1 MNPSAPKRRGRP
13 RKTAIPSNDVNQT
26 TETKDEFE
34 PKIENL
40 LTINTSIVAPRKA
53 AKTKKKYKEVSS
65 GDEYENDEEEED
77 EDDDYDGESDEEVEP
92 RNRRSSAAKRKSIA
106 ILSKDQTESWGN
118 YRNTIDNGPVPQHAL
133 SLNEI
138 AFDVALKLQ
147 QRNQAQHL
155 AIDYL
160 DTDNKIE
167 FINDKKM
174 SEELV
179 LDTYQIQ
186 LSQDTSNIPFNLSP
200 FESIVHKTKVFT
212 LNMGIGPIQSIDWLS
227 MPTTNCPLTHQYLAI
242 GCSRSS
248 IVSKHFYDE
257 IYSYKNYIQIWMF
270 NLSNTK
276 TSVSPNNHQLIG
288 FIPIADS
295 GAIWSLK
302 WSPACSSPSVY
313 LAAGT
318 SSGAIYLYKIFT
330 QYSVSASSSTAK
342 KLFPFYKSSKLIRC
356 SLSEPNNQTQCLS
369 IDWSLHDPNRLIAS
383 YSNGFIALFHVNT
396 QVQHLIEMK
405 SNQEKVIY
413 PIRFIRVS
421 YTPIRDV
428 KFLSNSSNLVLTIAN
443 IAKRFS
449 VWDLDDCQ
457 QHLIDIENSG
467 TESVIRT
474 LTGDLLCAKEFTP
487 SYARMSAYLAY
498 DPENNNL
505 PKHIYFQ
512 STPDHVLSVDY
523 SPWLDSSLLCD
534 TNGREIDKHVYIE
547 TLMFVFFFQGCVY
560 FFRLTN
566 FVRWTRKNECSL
578 KYRLKLFNTN
588 AILKSDKQEEASTK
602 SNNEVGD
609 PIFEQSSYS
618 NLIDRYYLDTNLCC
632 DQKFVSKQDDF
643 SKAGNY
649 ALNALHKIR
658 FNPNL
663 GSYAWYAFGG
673 ESGLLFILPL
683 NQSWSTH
690 ALSIY
695 EKENKS
701 I

>member
-1 MNPSAPKRRGRP
+1 MNPPAAKRRGRP
-13 RKTAIPSNDVNQT
+13 RKTPIVTNDNIQT
-26 TETKDEFE
+26 NETKDELIE

-40 LTINTSIVAPRKA
+40 LTMNSNVVEQRKA
-53 AKTKKKYKEVSS
+53 AKVKQKYKEISS
-65 GDEYENDEEEED
+65 GDEYENDEEEEEEEEEEEGGD
-77 EDDDYDGESDEEVEP
+77 ESDEEIEP

-133 SLNEI
+133 TLNEI
-138 AFDVALKLQ
+138 AFGVALKLQ
-147 QRNQAQHL
+147 HRNQERQL
-155 AIDYL
+155 TIDYL
-160 DTDNKIE
+160 DHDNKIE
-167 FINDKKM
+167 FTNDKKL
-174 SEELV
+174 SEQVL
-179 LDTYQIQ
+179 LDTYHIQ
-186 LSQDTSNIPFNLSP
+186 LSQDTSDTPLILSP
-200 FESIVHKTKVFT
+200 FESIVHKTNVFT
-212 LNMGIGPIQSIDWLS
+212 LNMGIGPIQSLDWLS
-227 MPTTNCPLTHQYLAI
+227 MPTTNCPINHQYLAI

-248 IVSKHFYDE
+248 LISKHFYDE
-257 IYSYKNYIQIWMF
+257 TYSYKNYIQIWTF
-270 NLSNTK
+270 DLSNIK
-276 TSVSPNNHQLIG
+276 TSLSPNNHELIG
-288 FIPIADS
+288 FIPIDDS

-302 WSPACSSPSVY
+302 WSPTS
-313 LAAGT
+313 AGT
-318 SSGAIYLYKIFT
+318 SSGAIYVYKIFSQHIT
-330 QYSVSASSSTAK
+330 TASSSAQLSK
-342 KLFPFYKSSKLIRC
+342 KIYPFYKASKSIR
-356 SLSEPNNQTQCLS
+356 LLLNEPNNQTQCLA
-369 IDWSLHDPNRLIAS
+369 IDWSIHDPNRLVS
-383 YSNGFIALFHVNT
+383 CYSNGFIALFHVNT
-396 QVQHLIEMK
+396 QVKHLIEMK
-405 SNQEKVIY
+405 SNEEKIIY
-413 PIRFIRVS
+413 PIRFIRIS
-421 YTPIRDV
+421 YTPIRDI

-449 VWDLDDCQ
+449 VWDFDDSQ

-498 DPENNNL
+498 DPENSNL

-523 SPWLDSSLLCD
+523 SPWLDASLLCD
-534 TNGREIDKHVYIE
+534 TN
-547 TLMFVFFFQGCVY
+547 GCVY

-578 KYRLKLFNTN
+578 KYRLKLFNMN
-588 AILKSDKQEEASTK
+588 AILKSDKQEDISK
-602 SNNEVGD
+602 NNNETGE

-618 NLIDRYYLDTNLCC
+618 NLVDKYYLDTNLSC

-643 SKAGNY
+643 TKAGSY

-663 GSYAWYAFGG
+663 GSYGWYAFGG

-683 NQSWSTH
+683 NQSWSSH
-690 ALSIY
+690 AMNIY

-701 I
+701 IK